1 MRGDKVAFLLDDGED
16 RLRRLGSIVDA
27 TAGVF
32 AGRGPVLSVEELR
45 EEAERAIAE
54 DTAEHSRLEPVN
66 DYETPVWSQLLLHLL
81 LSGRLWGRVDP
92 GGGWQ
97 FGWSR
102 GATDEALGGGGVG
115 ALEHAGT

>member
-66 DYETPVWSQLLLHLL
+66 DYETP
-81 LSGRLWGRVDP
+81 SGRNYCSICSFPVAS
-92 GGGWQ
+92 GGGLIQ
-97 FGWSR
+97 AAVGSSGGR
-102 GATDEALGGGGVG
+102 GAPPTKRSG
-115 ALEHAGT
+115 AAA